1 MLRPMRASTATVM
14 GIGHARMRL
23 VYSFVQELAMEECS
37 VTREYRFQGTHRE
50 QFGSWFF
57 PRSCGVSLDRSSFD
71 AVAKQHREFAG
82 VSMVNRGL
90 ASNLGRY
97 VYSGGAIM
105 LGLIGFAWGDFA
117 TTWQRVAPNVP
128 YHATL
133 SYSAA
138 LCEIAG
144 GIALLNRRT
153 ARAGAAILTAL
164 YSIFALLWVPK
175 MIGDPRIYDSW
186 GNFFEE
192 SSLVI
197 AGLVLY
203 ASFAPLDSAWARS
216 QAQLSR
222 SFGICAISFA
232 LEHILYFS
240 GLPAWIP
247 KWIPPG
253 QIFWA
258 VTTTVCF
265 ILAAAAILSGV
276 FASLAAR
283 LLAAEIVG
291 FELLV
296 WAPKLFTAPHDHFSW
311 AGNGIC
317 LAIAGATWVVAD
329 SIGAIRKRVPDHRRV
344 DSKAGTAA

>member
-1 MLRPMRASTATVM
+1 
-14 GIGHARMRL
+14 
-23 VYSFVQELAMEECS
+23 
-37 VTREYRFQGTHRE
+37 
-50 QFGSWFF
+50 
-57 PRSCGVSLDRSSFD
+57 
-71 AVAKQHREFAG
+71 
-82 VSMVNRGL
+82 MVNRGM
-90 ASNLGRY
+90 ASNLGIY
-97 VYSGGAIM
+97 VYSGSAIM

-128 YHATL
+128 FHAAL

-138 LCEIAG
+138 FCEIVG
-144 GIALLNRRT
+144 GAALLRRRT
-153 ARAGAAILTAL
+153 ARGGAAILTVL
-164 YSIFALLWVPK
+164 YSIFALLWVPR
-175 MIGDPRIYDSW
+175 IVADPRIYDSW
-186 GNFFEE
+186 GNFFEQF
-192 SSLVI
+192 SLVI

-216 QAQLSR
+216 QARLNR
-222 SFGICAISFA
+222 SYGICVISFA
-232 LEHILYFS
+232 LAHIVYFS

-265 ILAAAAILSGV
+265 LLAAAAILSGV
-276 FASLAAR
+276 LASLAAR

-329 SIGAIRKRVPDHRRV
+329 SIGAIHKRMPSLRQVY
-344 DSKAGTAA
+344 SKAGTAA